1 MSTSTDAARIA
12 AMKRA
17 VEDEWADPRVAAAYR
32 RWDRDEA
39 EWGRAARDL
48 VVDRAR
54 LSPGLRVVDIGS
66 AHGEPGLAIAEAVG
80 PTGHVTLVDLAPDL
94 LDIAARRA
102 REAGLRHVAT
112 RVADAHELPFEPGA
126 FDRVTSR
133 LAAMYFADKPA
144 AFAESRR
151 VLTPG
156 GRAVFLVWGP
166 VEQPMFSDII
176 GRLFKYVPPPDD
188 DGSPSPF
195 AFSQPGTLAAALTA
209 AGFVDVTEEQAT
221 LPTAFPGP
229 PSRWWEW
236 IVDTGAPLQTWL
248 ASLSP
253 EDEQRAVAEIL
264 DALSPYDDGQF
275 VRVPIEVIVA
285 TGHAPTA

>member
-1 MSTSTDAARIA
+1 MPKSTDAARIA

-32 RWDRDEA
+32 RWDRDDA

-54 LSPGLRVVDIGS
+54 LAPGLRVLDIGS

-80 PTGHVTLVDLAPDL
+80 PKGHVTLVDLAPDL
-94 LDIAARRA
+94 LDIAARRP
-102 REAGLRHVAT
+102 RDAGLRHVAT
-112 RVADAHELPFEPGA
+112 RVADVHDLPFEPGT

-133 LAAMYFADKPA
+133 LAAMYFADPPT
-144 AFAESRR
+144 AFAETRR
-151 VLTPG
+151 VLAPG
-156 GRAVFLVWGP
+156 GRVVFLVWGS
-166 VEQPMFSDII
+166 VDQPMFSDII
-176 GRLFKYVPPPDD
+176 GRLFKYVAPPDA

-195 AFSQPGTLAAALTA
+195 AYSRAGTLAAALTA
-209 AGFVDVTEEQAT
+209 AGFVDVAEEPAT

-253 EDEQRAVAEIL
+253 DDEQRAVAEIL

-285 TGHAPTA
+285 TGLAPAA